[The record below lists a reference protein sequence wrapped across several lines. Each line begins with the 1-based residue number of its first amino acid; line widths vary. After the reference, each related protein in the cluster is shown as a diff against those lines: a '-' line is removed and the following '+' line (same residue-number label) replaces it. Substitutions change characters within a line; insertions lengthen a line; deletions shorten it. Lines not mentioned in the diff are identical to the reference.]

1 MHSASP
7 PTPSH
12 RRFHPAGSL
21 WPWLLLAAVT
31 LTGLVATV
39 VWAPVAVTVVFL
51 LTMGAVALGMIRL
64 IASVG
69 HGTPLAASASDVPD
83 QFWTDWLDG
92 WYWQTD
98 AQGVLVVFKPSAG
111 APASHWQAAAELTA
125 RRPAMWDLLDG
136 MPSEQLR
143 QQMQAQGLVNVPQL
157 SWPLVSIV
165 PDGTPAESVS
175 SRCVGVPRRDG
186 QGRCLGHHG
195 VWQVHWAERMAA
207 DQPEA
212 PVVGADRSS
221 VDEATEAAQASL
233 RYALSHDLRAPIRVV
248 DGFARILKEDY
259 AGSLDRMGKDHV
271 ERILAAAQRMN
282 GMIDA
287 VLDQA
292 SLSKA
297 PLQLAPVD
305 LTAMARDIAN
315 ELVTCRAPR
324 ADGASLPDVQVDIAP
339 GMNSTADE
347 ALVRRLFEN
356 LIGNALK
363 YSQKVACPQLTVGV
377 VPATNPVVYFVK
389 DNGAGFDMKHADKLF
404 GLFQRLHS
412 AREFPGS
419 GVGLASVNNIVRRHG
434 GRVWAESV
442 PGEGA
447 CFYFTLAPFSG
458 QVATTSTQG
467 TQT

>member
-1 MHSASP
+1 MHSAP
-7 PTPSH
+7 HPTPSH
-12 RRFHPAGSL
+12 RRFQPVASL
-21 WPWLLLAAVT
+21 WPWLLLASVT
-31 LTGLVATV
+31 LTGLLATV
-39 VWAPVAVTVVFL
+39 VWAPMAVTVVFL

-64 IASVG
+64 IAVAG
-69 HGTPLAASASDVPD
+69 PGTAPSASTMATGVPD

-98 AQGVLVVFKPSAG
+98 AQGVVVVFKPPAG
-111 APASHWQAAAELTA
+111 APATHWHLAAELTA
-125 RRPAMWDLLDG
+125 GRRVLWELVDG
-136 MPSEQLR
+136 MPKEQLR
-143 QQMQAQGLVNVPQL
+143 QQLLAQGGVEVPEL
-157 SWPLVSIV
+157 PWPFESVWSQ
-165 PDGTPAESVS
+165 GRRAEAVS
-175 SRCVGVPRRDG
+175 SRCVGVPRRDAQG
-186 QGRCLGHHG
+186 QCLGHHG
-195 VWQVHWAERMAA
+195 VWQVLE
-207 DQPEA
+207 PA
-212 PVVGADRSS
+212 PVARVEPETAA

-259 AGSLDRMGKDHV
+259 ASSLDRMGRDHV
-271 ERILAAAQRMN
+271 ERILSAAQRMN

-305 LTAMARDIAN
+305 FSALAQDIAN

-324 ADGASLPDVQVDIAP
+324 ADGTPLPDVRVEIAP
-339 GMNSTADE
+339 GMQGSADE

-363 YSQKVACPQLTVGV
+363 YSQKVASPQLTVGV

-412 AREFPGS
+412 AREFPGT

-434 GRVWAESV
+434 GQVWAESA

-447 CFYFTLAPFSG
+447 CFYFTLNPFSG
-458 QVATTSTQG
+458 QVVTASAQSTKA
-467 TQT
+467 